1 MISAVFSIGLQKI
14 YSRWI
19 HKYRYGR
26 NWEKEQ
32 QMANETPPRKGE
44 QVKGG
49 LPIVENAQLP
59 RIGTQALPPSL
70 IHGAVR
76 QMTMGAAPAQ
86 GSNLMARVPPDHL
99 PKPRA
104 GGKPTSPTQ
113 EFVGW
118 VRPSLTMTTQCSFM
132 TWIAVMLILLSACSS
147 APTIA
152 PTANPSPSPSVLAS
166 SDACAVQRQTPPS
179 GNIAANYASA
189 LAFAPDG
196 RLFWAERS
204 GTVKV
209 WQDGAARTFAKVRT
223 VTTERDGSYSERGLL
238 GLAISP
244 TFTQDH
250 FVYAFYSDV
259 NYTEQHVIRW
269 RDCRGTGMDPTI
281 LVTLPSGPDCC
292 HKGGRL
298 AFGTD
303 SMLYVTLGEEHSAPS
318 AQNTAD
324 VLGKVLRYR
333 PDGSIPPDN
342 PFGATNPVWAYGL
355 RNPFGIAV
363 SSSGQ
368 MAITSNG
375 PSGDAGS
382 PSTGY
387 DTLILALAR
396 GRGYQW
402 PDCYGYS
409 HPLATAFCPVSQ
421 SPPDYSSE
429 QDTLVPTGAA
439 FIDSSGPSQFA
450 GHLVFCTFNGGMRII
465 TPGSPHA
472 SVQPGPS
479 GCRLDVKEDPDHAV
493 YFSDTTTIYRVS

>member
-1 MISAVFSIGLQKI
+1 MASTVSQEQRQAAKRLLI
-14 YSRWI
+14 
-19 HKYRYGR
+19 
-26 NWEKEQ
+26 EK
-32 QMANETPPRKGE
+32 
-44 QVKGG
+44 
-49 LPIVENAQLP
+49 
-59 RIGTQALPPSL
+59 L

-76 QMTMGAAPAQ
+76 HMTVGIAPAH
-86 GSNLMARVPPDHL
+86 GSHLMAPMPKDHL
-99 PKPRA
+99 PQPRA
-104 GGKPTSPTQ
+104 GGKPTAPAQ
-113 EFVGW
+113 ELVGW
-118 VRPSLTMTTQCSFM
+118 VRPSLNMAHHSSFLAWM
-132 TWIAVMLILLSACSS
+132 AGMLILLSACSS
-147 APTIA
+147 APIA
-152 PTANPSPSPSVLAS
+152 SLSPSPRVRAS
-166 SDACAVQRQTPPS
+166 SNACTVQGQTPPS
-179 GNIAANYASA
+179 GNIAANFATA

-204 GTVKV
+204 GKVMV
-209 WQDGAARTFAKVRT
+209 WQDGAARTFARVST

-238 GLAISP
+238 GLALSP
-244 TFTQDH
+244 TFNQDH
-250 FVYAFYSDV
+250 FVYAFFSDV
-259 NYTEQHVIRW
+259 NYTQQHVIRW
-269 RDCRGTGMDPTI
+269 RDCRGTGRNPTV

-303 SMLYVTLGEEHSAPS
+303 GMLYVTLGDEHSAPS

-324 VLGKVLRYR
+324 VRGKILRYR

-368 MAITSNG
+368 IAVTTNG

-382 PSTGY
+382 PTTGY
-387 DTLILALAR
+387 DTLILSLAR

-409 HPLATAFCPVSQ
+409 HPLATPSCPAGQ

-429 QDTLVPTGAA
+429 RSTLVPTGAA
-439 FIDSSGPSQFA
+439 FIDSAGPSPFA
-450 GHLVFCTFNGGMRII
+450 GHLIFCTFDGGMRIV

-472 SVQPGPS
+472 SVQPGPAA
-479 GCRLDVKEDPDHAV
+479 CRLDVKEGPNHAV